1 MPIKDAFVWSTDQR
15 SVVVETRP
23 ELLSLDYISQINRL
37 QTVRGSEQTYLNS
50 MLELFEKIN
59 KGVVDEGRDVVA
71 GGNVGLVGVWAH
83 CH

>member
-59 KGVVDEGRDVVA
+59 KGVVDEGQDVVA

>member
-23 ELLSLDYISQINRL
+23 ELLSLDYISQINGL
-37 QTVRGSEQTYLNS
+37 QIVGGSEQTYLNS

-59 KGVVDEGRDVVA
+59 KGVADEG
-71 GGNVGLVGVWAH
+71 
-83 CH
+83 

>member
-23 ELLSLDYISQINRL
+23 ELLSLDYISQINGL
-37 QTVRGSEQTYLNS
+37 QIVRGSEQTYLNS

-59 KGVVDEGRDVVA
+59 KGVADEG
-71 GGNVGLVGVWAH
+71 
-83 CH
+83 